1 MSYRI
6 ALCDDDLTQAQS
18 LNRQVAAWA
27 RQTSAQCSVE
37 IFPSGEALLFAR
49 ETAGD
54 WDILLLDVEMPSMT
68 GLDLAR
74 RLRAEAA
81 VRKWSSSP
89 PILNSSARAT
99 RWTRCII

>member
-37 IFPSGEALLFAR
+37 IVPSGEALLFAR

-54 WDILLLDVEMPSMT
+54 WDILLLDVEMPGMT

-74 RLRAEAA
+74 RLRAEGCRSDAA
-81 VRKWSSSP
+81 AGEAVHRQT
-89 PILNSSARAT
+89 ARG
-99 RWTRCII
+99 RNCRHRP